1 MKKDVKQ
8 ERQWAIERFY
18 LGERPHSICVSL
30 DHSRSWL
37 YKWIDR
43 AASDD
48 PVWYQDKSRR
58 PHNPGHCTPAETE
71 EVVKLVRLNLY
82 NNDVFCG
89 AQAIQWELQDL
100 GVSPLPSLRTINRI
114 LSRNDLTNRRTGRYQ
129 PKGKA
134 YPVLLAEQPNQI
146 HQSDFV
152 GPCYLK
158 GPIRFYSLNMVDL
171 CTGRCGIEPLYSRS
185 GRAVID
191 GFWTVWKRIGIPAH
205 LQVDNE
211 MSFYGSPA
219 HPRGMGPLIR
229 LCLHH
234 NIQLWF
240 IPMQEP
246 WRNGVV
252 EKFNDN
258 YEQKFLRKTT
268 ITSRPEL
275 LQKSHDFEY
284 RHNSQYRYSKLG
296 GKTPLATLEVMSKKK
311 CASLDKNRL
320 QTIHWKN
327 QRPDST
333 MWFDLSAVT

>member
-1 MKKDVKQ
+1 MKKDVQQ
-8 ERQWAIERFY
+8 ERQWAVERFY

-58 PHNPGHCTPAETE
+58 PHNPGRCTPAEKE
-71 EVVKLVRLNLY
+71 ELVKLVRLNLY

-134 YPVLLAEQPNQI
+134 YPVLLAEHPNQI

-185 GRAVID
+185 GQAVID
-191 GFWTVWKRIGIPAH
+191 GFWAAWKRIGIPTH

-211 MSFYGSPA
+211 MSFYGSPT

-229 LCLHH
+229 LCLQH

-252 EKFNDN
+252 EKFNDH
-258 YEQKFLRKTT
+258 YEHKFLRKTT
-268 ITSRPEL
+268 ITSKPEL

-296 GKTPLATLEVMSKKK
+296 GKTPLATLAVMSKKN
-311 CASLDKNRL
+311 CASLDKNRR